1 VAIKPVLIYRN
12 SDSTLDLNSRSA
24 KIIDRGIF
32 DGGQLT
38 PSGSSLSV
46 SIAPF
51 IAAGYDGVVAISDS
65 TEALSVPAPSAPGT
79 LVSYIILH
87 LEYRSLTS
95 TIANLLVVPES
106 TWLTSVSRNY
116 FVTFARVSVPF
127 GATSI
132 LSSYLDYSVGDW
144 ADKLGKTGWR
154 SPVANVGA
162 LPTTG
167 NRDGDVRITLDTLV
181 PYVWDAGA
189 LSWGV
194 LGGALDLSE
203 TTARETELHKQFVRS
218 TIGSGLISG
227 INDAVGGELII
238 GTRSLINGGGVPY
251 YEIASANAIGI
262 QGAHWVVNGHFVK
275 TRAQQVTLTA
285 PPVGA
290 APRYDLIYLQVWRE
304 TIVGAPSDQTYTSD
318 AGAASSFSTLRDA
331 LERFLES
338 GSTPN
343 YDFGAI
349 EYRTASQIVV
359 TRYSFGVFS
368 NCADTATYKLAD
380 LSGAFNSVDG
390 TPFDFSGPNDQR
402 VLRATAV
409 DAAKV
414 DGVIY
419 ALPLLIVKRPGTAS
433 ADPEGPGNYIQT
445 YRPSSQNRRFVFDVA
460 PRTEAFA
467 NSIVGEILRTTE
479 SSEAERKQ
487 LADGFLTGTETPI
500 SGGVNQVFVPEGVL
514 SIHGYLA
521 RLSDTLV
528 SLPAPPA
535 TDNRRDFVVLEI
547 SKASFRKNANENTT
561 RSATS
566 GLFGAR
572 LDRQGFDVLS
582 WSGRYIAFSS
592 PIAVAGTAW
601 LDEDDAMAAT
611 STVSHPILGAAW
623 GSYTKT
629 APGIWRRTPT
639 ADEEIAAGVSDDYIY
654 AIPIC
659 LVHRRNTGSYSNTN
673 QNGADVTTPN
683 KLGLPNTSA
692 TIPQPR
698 EILDLRR
705 KTIIDEAT
713 LDAIMDE
720 SWEKLLRGELNTKFA
735 AHPYQSVAVGT
746 THTIIDQIA
755 TSGLAIPNVHRV
767 TNGPDGQ
774 RTVWSES
781 AEVMPMAWSFY
792 DTSVLQNDA
801 SISYAGTPCFAWN
814 GGGSGGTLTLR
825 APAGCHFSFPN
836 GNVLGP
842 NGMSAYYRDITNN
855 RMYPIVGGALSPT
868 SVTLDGQGN
877 YIEITCVLSHPSL
890 AVPANV
896 NMNVIVWAV
905 KANRMSVGYTTNDGL
920 YGVPKVIHRVDNG
933 PANERIN
940 VGALKVLI
948 RNVPIDGSFRATI
961 TQSMVRTAYATLGYG
976 ALATADSD
984 VRIFGVEAVTI
995 NGQSASA
1002 QVRYIELDDGA
1013 GLPALDRC
1021 RILFRNT
1028 TTATSCDVVVLCD
1041 GDQVYRWMEFSQPSK
1056 QVRGPYQW
1064 GFTEF
1069 NSSNTLIYGREVL
1082 HRNPLANQRA
1092 FSVPFSD
1099 VCTDVLMGVNGGA
1112 SFTSV
1117 PFNREAE
1124 ALVYISN
1131 AGGPYRIWAD
1141 AADNPR
1147 AGISYNFNH
1156 LGVATEYIAGWG
1168 AAATLSHSDPV
1179 GSVAVLVVQPLRIP
1193 MDSSEQAVVYYE
1205 MAPYQGLGNDP
1216 TALARRGLG
1225 VVEAVS
1231 DVAVTTTGYG
1241 TSMWSPRAVTNS
1253 SISRLNFNS
1262 AIRVPH
1268 QITADVGPVGAH
1280 GVDYSSTRAIGRT
1293 DFVRKDN
1300 LNRYPTSSAPVYS
1313 EAAQHLPFV
1322 GSAFQV
1328 TLNSMVG
1335 TLITPESFDTV
1346 ERLTGLDFVPEASTH
1361 WVQSAGANMPRREST
1376 AGAQRMLATLRKI
1389 RDGWRVWEVEMHSSG
1404 GNATIQGYRWTHTN
1418 STLTALGSATNF
1430 PSGAGFAPVTD
1441 MINANATSTSLLML
1455 GMTSGAAG
1463 VWVAGVRV
1471 TYVPGAL
1478 QYAGT
1483 TFLRF
1488 DPETLA
1494 GVTGAPQVSL
1504 RKGARLA
1511 DVWGGDRAALQSSL
1525 VANGATDWPS
1535 NSPIRG
1541 VWVRAS
1547 PTSLSPVGGQIG
1559 YVINV
1564 SPSITGTSFSLR
1576 GKTWPTPYGSLTA
1589 LPTAAGSQPD
1599 MTGESNALG
1608 SVSGLT
1614 AQSYMIR
1621 SEDANALDEVSMGVS
1636 TGVATVASQYLSLLP
1651 GYAFDV
1657 FTPVGRPVF
1666 KRK

>member
-1 VAIKPVLIYRN
+1 
-12 SDSTLDLNSRSA
+12 
-24 KIIDRGIF
+24 
-32 DGGQLT
+32 
-38 PSGSSLSV
+38 V

-65 TEALSVPAPSAPGT
+65 TEALSIPAPSAPGT

-87 LEYRSLTS
+87 LEYRSLTT

-132 LSSYLDYSVGDW
+132 LASYLDYSVGDW

-154 SPVANVGA
+154 APVATSGS

-167 NRDGDVRITLDTLV
+167 NRDGDVRIALDTLV
-181 PYVWDAGA
+181 PYVWDASA

-203 TTARETELHKQFVRS
+203 TTARETELQKQLLRS
-218 TIGSGLISG
+218 TLGSGLIGG
-227 INDAVGGELII
+227 INDQVGGEHTI
-238 GTRSLINGGGVPY
+238 GTQVIANGAGVPY
-251 YEIASANAIGI
+251 YTIASANALGI
-262 QGAHWVVNGHFVK
+262 QGAHWAVNGHLVK
-275 TRAQQVTLTA
+275 TRAQQVTLSA

-304 TIVGAPSDQTYTSD
+304 TLAVAPSSVTYTND
-318 AGAASSFSTLRDA
+318 AGASVPFSTLRDS
-331 LERFLES
+331 LERLLES
-338 GSTPN
+338 GATPN
-343 YDFGAI
+343 YDFSAI
-349 EYRTASQIVV
+349 EYRTGSQIVI
-359 TRYSFGVFS
+359 TRYSYGVFS
-368 NCADTATYKLAD
+368 NCPATAVYKTGD
-380 LSGAFNSVDG
+380 LDGAFNSVDG
-390 TPFDFSGPNDQR
+390 TPFNFTGPNDQR
-402 VLRATAV
+402 ILRATTV

-419 ALPLLIVKRPGTAS
+419 AVPLLVVKRPGTAS

-445 YRPSSQNRRFVFDVA
+445 YRPSSLNRRFIFDIA
-460 PRTEAFA
+460 PRAESMA
-467 NSIVGEILRTTE
+467 NVLTGEILRIPE
-479 SSEAERKQ
+479 FEDSEREQ

-514 SIHGYLA
+514 SIQGFLA
-521 RLSDTLV
+521 RTSDTLV

-547 SKASFRKNANENTT
+547 SKTPFRKNPNADST

-566 GLFGAR
+566 ALFGGR
-572 LDRQGFDVLS
+572 LEHQGYDIFA
-582 WSGRYIAFSS
+582 WTGRYIAFSS
-592 PIAVAGTAW
+592 PTAVAGNAW
-601 LDEDDAMAAT
+601 IDEDDAMTAA
-611 STVSHPILGAAW
+611 STVAHPLLGSAW
-623 GSYTKT
+623 GSYTKEG
-629 APGIWRRTPT
+629 PGIWRRDPSN
-639 ADEEIAAGVSDDYIY
+639 DEERTAGLPGGTDYIY

-692 TIPQPR
+692 TIPQAR

-705 KTIIDEAT
+705 KTVIDEAT
-713 LDAIMDE
+713 LDAILDE
-720 SWEKLLRGELNTKFA
+720 SWEKLLRGELNTKFV

-746 THTIIDQIA
+746 SHTIIDQIA

-781 AEVMPMAWSFY
+781 AEAMPIAWSF
-792 DTSVLQNDA
+792 TGTNVLQND
-801 SISYAGTPCFAWN
+801 SSVSYAGTPCFTWN
-814 GGGSGGTLTLR
+814 GGGSGGTLTVR
-825 APAGCHFSFPN
+825 APAGCHFTFPN
-836 GNVLGP
+836 GTVLGP
-842 NGMSAYYRDITNN
+842 NRISVCYRDITTN
-855 RMYPIVGGALSPT
+855 RMYLGTGSGTLGTT
-868 SVTLDGQGN
+868 SLTLDGQGN
-877 YIEITCVLSHPSL
+877 IVEFTSTITHPSI
-890 AVPANV
+890 ATAANV
-896 NMNVIVWAV
+896 NMNIIVWVV

-920 YGVPKVIHRVDNG
+920 YGIPKVIHRVDNG
-933 PANERIN
+933 PSNERLN
-940 VGALKVLI
+940 VGAIKVLI

-961 TQSMVRTAYATLGYG
+961 TQSMVRTAFATLGYG
-976 ALATADSD
+976 PLATTDGD
-984 VRIFGVEAVTI
+984 VRIFGVESISLT
-995 NGQSASA
+995 GQTANA

-1013 GLPALDRC
+1013 GLPALSRC

-1082 HRNPLANQRA
+1082 HRNPLVNQRA
-1092 FSVPFSD
+1092 YSVPFSD
-1099 VCTDVLMGVNGGA
+1099 VCTDVLLGVNGGA
-1112 SFTSV
+1112 SFTSFT
-1117 PFNREAE
+1117 FNREAE

-1131 AGGPYRIWAD
+1131 AGGPYRTWVD

-1156 LGVATEYIAGWG
+1156 LGTSTEHIAGWG
-1168 AAATLSHSDPV
+1168 AATTLSHSDPGGTV
-1179 GSVAVLVVQPLRIP
+1179 SVLVVQPLRIP

-1205 MAPYQGLGNDP
+1205 MAPYQGVGNDAV
-1216 TALARRGLG
+1216 ALARRGLG

-1241 TSMWSPRAVTNS
+1241 TSMWSPRAITNS
-1253 SISRLNFNS
+1253 AISRLNFNDS
-1262 AIRVPH
+1262 IRVPH

-1280 GVDYSSTRAIGRT
+1280 GVDYTVTRTMSRT
-1293 DFVRKDN
+1293 DFVRRDN
-1300 LNRYPTSSAPVYS
+1300 LNRYPSTSAPLYS
-1313 EAAQHLPFV
+1313 SVIQHLPFV

-1328 TLNSMVG
+1328 ALNSMVG
-1335 TLITPESFDTV
+1335 TLMTAETFDTV
-1346 ERLTGLDFVPEASTH
+1346 EKLTALDFVPEASTH

-1376 AGAQRMLATLRKI
+1376 AGSQRMLATLRKI

-1441 MINANATSTSLLML
+1441 MINANSTSTSLLML

-1471 TYVPGAL
+1471 TYQPAL
-1478 QYAGT
+1478 LQLAGS
-1483 TFLRF
+1483 TFNRI
-1488 DPETLA
+1488 DPETVA
-1494 GVTGAPQVSL
+1494 GSTGAPQVAFK
-1504 RKGARLA
+1504 KGVRLS
-1511 DVWGGDRAALQSSL
+1511 DVWAADRAALQSSL
-1525 VANGATDWPS
+1525 VANGATDWPT

-1541 VWVRAS
+1541 VWVRSS
-1547 PTSLSPVGGQIG
+1547 PTSFSPVGGQFG

-1564 SPSITGTSFSLR
+1564 SPTVTGTTFALR
-1576 GKTWPTPYGSLTA
+1576 GKSWPAPYGSLTS

-1599 MTGESNALG
+1599 LAAGEQSAL
-1608 SVSGLT
+1608 SALSGMT

-1621 SEDANALDEVSMGVS
+1621 SEDAGARDEVSMGVS
-1636 TGVATVASQYLSLLP
+1636 TGLATLSSQYLSLLP